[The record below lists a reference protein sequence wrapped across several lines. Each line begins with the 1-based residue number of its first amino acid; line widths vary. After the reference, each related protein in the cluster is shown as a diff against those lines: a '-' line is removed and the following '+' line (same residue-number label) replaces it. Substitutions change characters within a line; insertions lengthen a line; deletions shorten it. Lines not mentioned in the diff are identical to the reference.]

1 MKRKRDYTGTPRG
14 GDSFRQE
21 DLFDNPIE
29 FEIDF
34 YEGVLQG
41 DPNNV
46 EILSLLGNLYTQAGM
61 YEKGLQIDQQ
71 LAKMR
76 PDDALVHYN
85 LACSYSLLNRIGEA
99 LDELEKAV
107 DLGYNDYIHLR
118 SDSDLDKIRGEARFK
133 ALVKR
138 LLQKIQ

>member
-1 MKRKRDYTGTPRG
+1 
-14 GDSFRQE
+14 
-21 DLFDNPIE
+21 
-29 FEIDF
+29 
-34 YEGVLQG
+34 
-41 DPNNV
+41 
-46 EILSLLGNLYTQAGM
+46 M